1 MIFIKI
7 IVKPR
12 KGLVRAVRNLSW
24 MINEILNNEK
34 LKNELETLENK
45 EEIYDFFVKNGYEG
59 DYEEFCTGM
68 KELFSL
74 FEICDDD
81 LDSVVGG
88 IGAKSAKAAATLLS
102 VLSLVSSVPS
112 INAGYISNNN
122 ESSSS
127 ENAQNSQTSFDDSF
141 LNSFFSSD
149 NKGFF
154 ASLKSKFLEKTGVPN
169 FTCIDKLIP
178 KLESYYKSNKN
189 DLNVAIVSNI
199 LFSVIKIV
207 ESKNSGNDTVK
218 QRTIEAKNALKSIVN
233 KLKNGEEVSSRETLY
248 LVKKVNE
255 LYSIEGQE
263 PKKFESVKKLKDAI
277 EDLINTESSKTYIAS
292 ADEKEEIE
300 KLEDI
305 ISGVSQYYVNIENLN
320 GKTFG
325 DYIRESKNYKE
336 LMKNK
341 KSVNVK
347 NILKMIKGACRN
359 DDVEFEDSTIKA
371 APGKNDSLT
380 FIDMSTNKLYQKIEI
395 NDDSKKPLVNQIKTA
410 CDYSNHVYMFEKSD
424 KYEYDTQIEEYNKFK
439 GSDEN
444 EEKSNQ
450 ESKVDEDSPYFG
462 YFGDNFAGSVDII
475 RKGEEQGTMY
485 ITFRGTYSK
494 DDVWIDSEFAKVK
507 CEFLDGK
514 CVHKGFL
521 NRYLQLQKDM
531 KRLIKKKVGIYRKKE
546 KKDIKKIVITGHS
559 LGGALSTLAALDLQ
573 QNQKVFFENS
583 KEDKTHDKIPVKLI
597 TFCSPRVLTFEAY
610 EYVIKKNILPHEGEN
625 SAIRVYRHG
634 DVVASMPFGSMGYKH
649 FGEVF
654 CITNA
659 PSKFESG
666 NEKTI
671 SSYFSIKKWT
681 EWAKSFIGYHSITG
695 ILEDVS
701 KLGKKDEK
709 GKEVK
714 MYKELF

>member
-1 MIFIKI
+1 
-7 IVKPR
+7 
-12 KGLVRAVRNLSW
+12 

-34 LKNELETLENK
+34 LKNELETLQNK
-45 EEIYDFFVKNGYEG
+45 EEIYDFFVKNNYEG
-59 DYEEFCTGM
+59 DYEEFCIGM

-74 FEICDDD
+74 FQISDDD
-81 LDSVVGG
+81 LNSVVGG
-88 IGAKSAKAAATLLS
+88 IRGSSSKAAATLLS
-102 VLSLVSSVPS
+102 ILSLISNIPS
-112 INAGYISNNN
+112 ISAGEYIP
-122 ESSSS
+122 SSAKSLGG
-127 ENAQNSQTSFDDSF
+127 ENVQNSQASFDDSF

-154 ASLKSKFLEKTGVPN
+154 ASLKSKFSEKTGVPN

-178 KLESYYKSNKN
+178 KLESYYKADKN
-189 DLNVAIVSNI
+189 DLNVRIVSSI
-199 LFSVIKIV
+199 LFSVIKMV
-207 ESKNSGNDTVK
+207 ESKNSENDIVK
-218 QRTIEAKNALKSIVN
+218 QHVTEAKNALKSVAN
-233 KLKNGEEVSSRETLY
+233 KLKNDEEVSSREMLD
-248 LVKKVNE
+248 LVEKVNR
-255 LYSIEGQE
+255 LYSSEGQE
-263 PKKFESVKKLKDAI
+263 PKKFESVKELKNAV
-277 EDLINTESSKTYIAS
+277 EDLINTESSKTYKS
-292 ADEKEEIE
+292 LADEEKEIK

-305 ISGVSQYYVNIENLN
+305 ISGISQYYVNMGDIN

-325 DYIRESKNYKE
+325 DYIRENKNYKE

-347 NILKMIKGACRN
+347 NILKIIKSACRN
-359 DDVEFEDSTIKA
+359 DDVEFQNNTIKVA
-371 APGKNDSLT
+371 SGKDDSLT
-380 FIDMSTNKLYQKIEI
+380 FIDMSTNKLYRKIEI
-395 NDDSKKPLVNQIKTA
+395 NDDSKKPLVNRIKTA
-410 CDYSNHVYMFEKSD
+410 CDYSDHVYMFEKSD
-424 KYEYDTQIEEYNKFK
+424 KFEYDPETEEYYKFK
-439 GSDEN
+439 ESN
-444 EEKSNQ
+444 ETEETNSNK

-494 DDVWIDSEFAKVK
+494 DDVWIDSEFAKVE
-507 CEFLDGK
+507 CNFLNGK

-559 LGGALSTLAALDLQ
+559 LGGALSTLAALDIQ
-573 QNQKVFFENS
+573 QNQKVFFGNN
-583 KEDKTHDKIPVKLI
+583 KEDKPHDKIPVKLI
-597 TFCSPRVLTFEAY
+597 TFCSPRVLSFEAY
-610 EYVIKKNILPHEGEN
+610 DYVTKENILPQKGEN
-625 SAIRVYRHG
+625 SAIRIYRHG
-634 DVVASMPFGSMGYKH
+634 DVVSSMPFGSMGYKH

-666 NEKTI
+666 NEKTLY
-671 SSYFSIKKWT
+671 SYFSIKDWT

-695 ILEDVS
+695 VLEDVFN
-701 KLGKKDEK
+701 LGKKD
-709 GKEVK
+709 KEVK